1 MSSSSKFPKSRTQIC
16 TRISLVHYT
25 HFQHMMYPL
34 LLWEP
39 DSGVCVKQFL
49 SNPTVLVETR
59 MFYRFPMISW
69 RKKPNSKYKK
79 LNLDRCFP
87 SWQWRNTIP
96 SSWRWQ
102 SAFSSIFCSA
112 PFRGQLSCSPSFFS
126 CCYWQQ
132 AFFSA
137 TRLLGVNSCRHSQIH
152 KGLSGFPL
160 ILPKNN
166 IKHPKKKSKLRL
178 QWSKYS
184 KKCKLKKTYII
195 NMYIY
200 MYTLYIVWVG

>member
-102 SAFSSIFCSA
+102 SAFSSIFVQHRFGGNSLA
-112 PFRGQLSCSPSFFS
+112 VR
-126 CCYWQQ
+126 
-132 AFFSA
+132 AFSA
-137 TRLLGVNSCRHSQIH
+137 AAIDSRRS
-152 KGLSGFPL
+152 F
-160 ILPKNN
+160 
-166 IKHPKKKSKLRL
+166 LRL
-178 QWSKYS
+178 GCSVW
-184 KKCKLKKTYII
+184 IHAGI
-195 NMYIY
+195 VR
-200 MYTLYIVWVG
+200 YTRDYQASRWYCQKITSNTQKRSQSSACNDLNIQKNVN